1 MAVIFEMDYEWA
13 KKFPLDVE
21 YYSDADKERDDRYWK
36 KVEEKNR
43 QAFHKAFYDKTYNT
57 TFMEERIEHPRSA
70 EDVTQVLRLISGD
83 HIPDDTL
90 WLRGYFSK
98 KFKSIVEQHEP
109 AGAGFQF
116 FPVKI
121 YDRQDNLISEEFY
134 YWDVFRRIDAIDPES
149 PAIKTVAGPADGRHR
164 WTIGSTRSTGVRPT
178 KENLRVRKEV
188 MGDFAV
194 WRDYR
199 YDPSKIFMSD
209 AVFDDLMAAGLQ
221 GHRDRS
227 HAFMMQWCEV

>member
-90 WLRGYFSK
+90 WLRGHFPKSSNPLWNSTNPRARAFS
-98 KFKSIVEQHEP
+98 FFQSKSMT
-109 AGAGFQF
+109 
-116 FPVKI
+116 
-121 YDRQDNLISEEFY
+121 DRI
-134 YWDVFRRIDAIDPES
+134 I
-149 PAIKTVAGPADGRHR
+149 
-164 WTIGSTRSTGVRPT
+164 
-178 KENLRVRKEV
+178 
-188 MGDFAV
+188 
-194 WRDYR
+194 
-199 YDPSKIFMSD
+199 
-209 AVFDDLMAAGLQ
+209 
-221 GHRDRS
+221 
-227 HAFMMQWCEV
+227 